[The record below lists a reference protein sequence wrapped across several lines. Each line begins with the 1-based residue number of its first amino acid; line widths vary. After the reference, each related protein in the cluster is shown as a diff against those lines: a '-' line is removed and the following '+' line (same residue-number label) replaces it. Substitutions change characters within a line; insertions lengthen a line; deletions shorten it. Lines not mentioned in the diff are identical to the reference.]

1 MNRMAMDI
9 GSWSPRMLSVLR
21 AMTGLLFLEH
31 GTQKLFGFPP
41 PPNPGPALLSLLG
54 VQGIL
59 ELVGG
64 FLILIGLFTRPVAFI
79 LAGDMAVA
87 YFMRHAPR
95 GFFPLLNGG
104 ELAVLFCFVFLYLFV
119 AGGGVWSVDEQRAR
133 SRSVELRQA

>member
-87 YFMRHAPR
+87 YFMAHAPKS
-95 GFFPLLNGG
+95 FFPTLNGG
-104 ELAVLFCFVFLYLFV
+104 QLAIFLCFVFLYLAFAV
-119 AGGGVWSVDEQRAR
+119 GGEWSADEQLTR
-133 SRSVELRQA
+133 SADAEVSI

>member
-64 FLILIGLFTRPVAFI
+64 FLFWLAFSLGPSPSSSPVT
-79 LAGDMAVA
+79 
-87 YFMRHAPR
+87 
-95 GFFPLLNGG
+95 
-104 ELAVLFCFVFLYLFV
+104 
-119 AGGGVWSVDEQRAR
+119 WR
-133 SRSVELRQA
+133 SPTS